1 MVKPMSKSE
10 ASSKAREQVRFFDS
24 RERYRMFV
32 STCTEKLE
40 VARRIGRELDE
51 IVPGPASINIF
62 DAGLGEG
69 TVIDQVLRDLHV
81 RFAHVPIVVVGKEIS
96 LEDVRQS
103 LARFADRFIEHPE
116 LVVVVTNMLY
126 REAPTLIPDG
136 EENRR
141 KLNWRV
147 IELEGET
154 SHGFGEQIRAA
165 HENLANDWQ
174 VTTSEKT
181 GNPVY
186 NAPAVTI
193 VYRKDRSF
201 LMRPLLPDIET
212 GANPY
217 HLVIASQ
224 PYRARTSAAIKVKNV
239 IAPLAKSLAP
249 AGRLITIQSIG
260 RDPGMDIINKIW
272 PDENPFV
279 TPRAVL
285 IEESRKQLTD
295 DPDLVFHAVS
305 DDQAFFSY
313 RLHTMAADLENNIG
327 TSVSLAAWN
336 AAVYV
341 AQMDEVR
348 VEQALRAG
356 DWREPVR
363 EVLEANNG
371 LWFHDE
377 SFVISRKAR

>member
-1 MVKPMSKSE
+1 MKDLANAEQSE
-10 ASSKAREQVRFFDS
+10 KKNIRFFDS

-40 VARRIGRELDE
+40 VARRVGRELDV
-51 IVPGPASINIF
+51 IQPGTGSLNIF

-69 TVIDQVLRDLHV
+69 TVLDQVLRDLHV
-81 RFAHVPIVVVGKEIS
+81 RFPHVPIVVVGKEIS

-103 LARFADRFIEHPE
+103 LARMADRFIEHPE
-116 LVVVVTNMLY
+116 LVVIVTNMLY
-126 REAPTLIPDG
+126 REAPSLIPHRPEQRD
-136 EENRR
+136 
-141 KLNWRV
+141 KLIWRE

-154 SHGFGEQIRAA
+154 SHGFGEQIRAC
-165 HENLANDWQ
+165 HETLAEDWQ

-186 NAPAVTI
+186 ASPAVTI

-201 LMRPLLPDIET
+201 LMRPLLPSPSE
-212 GANPY
+212 GARPY
-217 HLVIASQ
+217 DLIIASQ
-224 PYRARTSAAIKVKNV
+224 PYRARTKAEVKVRNV
-239 IAPLAKSLAP
+239 VAPLARSLA
-249 AGRLITIQSIG
+249 AGGRLITVQSIG
-260 RDPGMDIINKIW
+260 RDPGMEIVNRIW

-279 TPRAVL
+279 TPRSLL
-285 IEESRKQLTD
+285 IEETRRQLVED
-295 DPDLVFHAVS
+295 SDLEFHAVP
-305 DDQAFFSY
+305 DDQSIFSY

-341 AQMDEVR
+341 AQMDEKR
-348 VEQALRAG
+348 VEEALRAG
-356 DWREPVR
+356 EWRQPVR
-363 EVLEANNG
+363 EVLEAHNG

-377 SFVISRKAR
+377 SFVISKRK

>member
-1 MVKPMSKSE
+1 M
-10 ASSKAREQVRFFDS
+10 AKAMNDFGTPQAVPEKIRFFDS

-40 VARRIGRELDE
+40 VARRIGRELD
-51 IVPGPASINIF
+51 VLVSGPRSINIF

-69 TVIDQVLRDLHV
+69 TVLDQVLRDLHV

-126 REAPTLIPDG
+126 REAPSLIPDG
-136 EENRR
+136 DKNQK
-141 KLNWRV
+141 KLAWRV
-147 IELEGET
+147 LELEGET

-165 HENLANDWQ
+165 HETLAKDWQ
-174 VTTSEKT
+174 VTTSKKT

-186 NAPAVTI
+186 STPAVTI
-193 VYRKDRSF
+193 VYRKDRNF
-201 LMRPLLPDIET
+201 LLKPLLPTVEN
-212 GANPY
+212 GADPY

-224 PYRARTSAAIKVKNV
+224 PYRSRTSAQVKIKNV
-239 IAPLAKSLAP
+239 IAPLAKALAP
-249 AGRLITIQSIG
+249 GGRLIAIQSIG
-260 RDPGMDIINKIW
+260 RDPGMEIINRIW

-285 IEESRKQLTD
+285 IDEARKQLQD
-295 DPDLVFHAVS
+295 DTELNFENVPD
-305 DDQAFFSY
+305 DKAFFSY
-313 RLHTMAADLENNIG
+313 QLHTMAADLENNIG

-341 AQMDEVR
+341 AQMDEAR
-348 VEQALRAG
+348 VEEALRAG
-356 DWREPVR
+356 EWRQPVR

-377 SFVISRKAR
+377 SFVISRKSI

>member
-1 MVKPMSKSE
+1 MVEPKKSAVE
-10 ASSKAREQVRFFDS
+10 IDSARKQVRFFDS

-40 VARRIGRELDE
+40 VARRIGRELDVL
-51 IVPGPASINIF
+51 VPGPASINMF

-69 TVIDQVLRDLHV
+69 TVIDQVLRELHV
-81 RFAHVPIVVVGKEIS
+81 RFPHVPVVVVGKEIS

-116 LVVVVTNMLY
+116 LLVVVTNMLY
-126 REAPTLIPDG
+126 REAPSLIPSN
-136 EENRR
+136 EENRD
-141 KLNWRV
+141 KLCWRV
-147 IELEGET
+147 LELEGET

-165 HENLANDWQ
+165 HDNLAQDWQ

-186 NAPAVTI
+186 RAPAVTI

-201 LMRPLLPDIET
+201 LMRPLLPDIKC
-212 GANPY
+212 GAQPY
-217 HLVIASQ
+217 HLIIASQ
-224 PYRARTSAAIKVKNV
+224 PYRARTAARIKVKNV

-249 AGRLITIQSIG
+249 GGRLITIQSIG
-260 RDPGMDIINKIW
+260 RDPGMEIVNRIW

-285 IEESRKQLTD
+285 LEEARRQLAN

-305 DDQAFFSY
+305 DDQALFSY

-348 VEQALRAG
+348 VERALRTG
-356 DWREPVR
+356 DWRQPVR
-363 EVLEANNG
+363 DVLEANNG

-377 SFVISRKAR
+377 SFVISRRIE